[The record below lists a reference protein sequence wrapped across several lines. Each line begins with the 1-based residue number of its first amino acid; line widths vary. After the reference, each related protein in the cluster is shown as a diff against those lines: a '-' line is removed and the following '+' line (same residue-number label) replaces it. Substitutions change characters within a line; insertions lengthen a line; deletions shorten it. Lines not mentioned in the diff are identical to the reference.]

1 MEDQQKRGQPDPATA
16 TAVDD
21 SNSQLWQQCADWLIR
36 LSVLPA
42 NHVMGSTGSG
52 VQDLAYTLRDGVVL
66 CHVALALDPNALD
79 IRSVNQRP
87 QSAQF
92 LCLKNIR
99 IFLQSCADYFGL
111 KGKYF
116 YAEKP
121 T

>member
-1 MEDQQKRGQPDPATA
+1 MEEQQGAGCADAPG
-16 TAVDD
+16 DD
-21 SNSQLWQQCADWLIR
+21 SCSSQLWQQCADWLIR

-79 IRSVNQRP
+79 IRAVNQRP

-99 IFLQSCADYFGL
+99 IFLQSCAGYFGL
-111 KGKYF
+111 KGKWNVL
-116 YAEKP
+116 

>member
-111 KGKYF
+111 KGKF
-116 YAEKP
+116 LR
-121 T
+121 